1 MLEDMGNLG
10 DFIGGIA
17 VVATLV
23 YLALQ
28 VRHGRSAMEANTA
41 ALEENRKLSLAQAY
55 QQRLDHAAANV
66 NSWRESEHVAL
77 YVGLVEPTSAED
89 RVRLN
94 YYLRQMMNFCD
105 NLEMQ
110 HSLGYIPDDLY
121 EPQINEMVQL
131 FGQRWRDQGIKEHR
145 PSFRATVDSILE
157 NLTAE

>member
-1 MLEDMGNLG
+1 MG

-23 YLALQ
+23 YLAVQ

-55 QQRLDHAAANV
+55 QQRVDHAAANV

-77 YVGLVEPTSAED
+77 YVGLVEPANAEE
-89 RVRLN
+89 RVRLH

-110 HSLGYIPDDLY
+110 HSLGYITDELY
-121 EPQINEMVQL
+121 EPQIKEMVRL
-131 FGQRWRDQGIKEHR
+131 FAPRWRDQGIKEHR
-145 PSFRATVDSILE
+145 PSFRAKVDAILA
-157 NLTAE
+157 NQTAD